1 MPENNRE
8 RRVVVVVE
16 FRLREDGSLRGRPR
30 VVSPTNYRFDEST
43 RDAVNSALAA
53 VRACSPYPFASDPIA
68 ADHYDMWREQRY
80 HFSAR

>member
-1 MPENNRE
+1 MDIWRA
-8 RRVVVVVE
+8 
-16 FRLREDGSLRGRPR
+16 LRGSTCANVGACPR
-30 VVSPTNYRFDEST
+30 TIASAELLSSS